1 MADGRVII
9 DVDVN
14 EKGAIRGVNNVNRR
28 LGTIVSSGRRAA
40 DGIRSMV
47 TALGL
52 AAAGAKALQ
61 MVNNAL
67 DGAIS
72 RYDTLTGF
80 PAVMEQIGFSA
91 EESRKAIQRLSDG
104 VQGLPTTLDSVA
116 KTTQRIAT
124 MTGDLEGAVE
134 TTLALNNAFI
144 ASGASVADAE
154 RGLEQYIQMLAKGE
168 VDLQS
173 WRTLQETMGVALN
186 DVAKAFGFAG
196 KAAQM
201 DLYEALKSGE
211 ITFEE
216 FNQKLIE
223 LSNQTGGFADRARTA
238 SSGIRTAWIN
248 MNTAVVRGVTE
259 IIAAIDEVLKDT
271 PLKSIQNIIENLGA
285 AFFNALNGVAQFIKG
300 LKDSMGE
307 VNSFGD
313 FIQGLFQAIAENVPS
328 ILQGILNKFAEYY
341 PKWVET
347 GLTNGQK
354 LLEGLLQA
362 IPQLLETIQQF
373 IQRFV
378 QVFLENL
385 PSISETGMQFITA
398 LINGIVLMLPQLIE
412 MAGQLI
418 SSLIETIGALLPLLI
433 ETGIQVLIKLIEGI
447 INALPSLVKAAVQII
462 DTAVRVILEN
472 LPKILQAGI
481 DLLFALVDGII
492 NNLPALIQ
500 AAIELIIRLVATL
513 IKNLPKIIQAGIEI
527 LLALID
533 GLIRTIPTLVGS
545 IPKIVDAI
553 FKAFGKVNWKEIG
566 KDIINGLIKGLA
578 SMASSVW
585 KKAKEIAD
593 GVKRRISE
601 ALKIGSP
608 SRVMIEIGEFT
619 GEGLAI
625 GLDRTVGEV
634 MRKAQ
639 TLAQAAVPE
648 IQPTSI
654 QPIMGAAAMVGAGG
668 GSIGDIIITG
678 NNFHI
683 REEADIN
690 RISRA
695 MMRQAIEYQRGPGR
709 RF

>member
-1 MADGRVII
+1 LADGKVII
-9 DVDVN
+9 DVELN
-14 EKGAIRGVNNVNRR
+14 EGKAVRGVDNVNRR

-40 DGIRSMV
+40 ASIRNMV

-52 AAAGAKALQ
+52 TAAAAKAIN
-61 MVNNAL
+61 MVSNAL

-72 RYDTLTGF
+72 RYDTLKGF
-80 PAVMEQIGFSA
+80 PAVMEQIGFST

-116 KTTQRIAT
+116 KTAQRIAV
-124 MTGDLEGAVE
+124 MTGDLNGAVE

-196 KAAQM
+196 KSAQM
-201 DLYEALKSGE
+201 DLYQALKDGR
-211 ITFEE
+211 ITFDE
-216 FNQKLIE
+216 FNAKLIE

-238 SSGIRTAWIN
+238 AGGIRTAWTN
-248 MNTAVVRGVTE
+248 MNTAVVRGVTNILE
-259 IIAAIDEVLKDT
+259 AIDEVLADT
-271 PLKSIQNIIENLGA
+271 PLQSIENVIKNIGD
-285 AFFNALNGVAQFIKG
+285 AFFNGLDGVAQFIKG

-378 QVFLENL
+378 QIFVDNL
-385 PSISETGMQFITA
+385 PSMAETGMQFIIA
-398 LINGIVLMLPQLIE
+398 LVNGIILMLPQLIE
-412 MAGQLI
+412 MGGQLI
-418 SSLIETIGALLPLLI
+418 SSLVETIGALLPYLL
-433 ETGIQVLIKLIEGI
+433 ETGIQVLIKLVEGI
-447 INALPSLVKAAVQII
+447 ISALPSLVDAGVKII
-462 DTAVRVILEN
+462 STAVGTILEN
-472 LPKILQAGI
+472 LPKIIEAGI
-481 DLLFALVDGII
+481 DLLNALVDGII
-492 NNLPALIQ
+492 NSLPSLLQ
-500 AAIELIIRLVATL
+500 AAIELIVKLAAEI

-527 LLALID
+527 LLALIE
-533 GLIRTIPTLVGS
+533 GLIKTIPTLVGA

-553 FKAFGKVNWKEIG
+553 FKAFAKVDWKKIG
-566 KDIINGLIKGLA
+566 KDIINGLIKGLT
-578 SMASSVW
+578 SLASSVW
-585 KKAKEIAD
+585 RKAQEIAD
-593 GVKRRISE
+593 GVKRRIKE

-608 SRVMIEIGEFT
+608 SKIMIEMGEFT

-625 GLDRTVGEV
+625 GLDRTVRDV

-639 TLAQAAVPE
+639 SLAQAAVPE
-648 IQPTSI
+648 IQPLSI
-654 QPIMGAAAMVGAGG
+654 QPTVGAMAMAGTGG
-668 GSIGDIIITG
+668 GSIGDIYIRD
-678 NNFHI
+678 NVFHI
-683 REEADIN
+683 REEADIVKV
-690 RISRA
+690 SRQLFKMA
-695 MMRQAIEYQRGPGR
+695 LEQSRGPGVR
-709 RF
+709 L